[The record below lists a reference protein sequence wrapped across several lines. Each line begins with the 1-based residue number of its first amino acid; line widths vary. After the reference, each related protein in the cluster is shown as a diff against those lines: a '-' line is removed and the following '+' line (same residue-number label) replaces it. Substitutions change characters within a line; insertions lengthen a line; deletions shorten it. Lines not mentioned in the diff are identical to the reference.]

1 MHTLGFG
8 ASWKQ
13 MTREKGWYKPIL
25 ILALVGWVPILGQI
39 AVLGYAFEWAR
50 LTAWG
55 LDAAPKQHGVNV
67 GKVLGTGAWVFLVY
81 VSQVIVTSVVLGL
94 LTAGAVDMVT
104 SPLSLGLKLFPN
116 ADGDAFDVGILGAAL
131 GLLVGAFIQAAMMR
145 ATLYDGFTAGWR
157 LDRLFEM
164 VGRDFGGF
172 MRTYLAMIIASVIV
186 VLVDLVFLIPT
197 GLIVLGGSMGFLYA
211 LGTGFHHGYML
222 SGGIDGIITGLIQQM
237 FSFNPAMLL
246 LTVLLFLVFAFVC
259 RATAV
264 AMQMVA
270 VNVTGQW
277 FSRFGVDRWGV
288 SSDPLPDDVPQGFG
302 TRRAAPT
309 PGPSSPVPPAS
320 GAASS
325 AAGPAP
331 QAGAP
336 TSSQAPSDWSP
347 AAYEQAA
354 HDGAAAA
361 AAHNEQSAPEPVVV
375 EPVVAEGEAQP
386 DASTVDGPVVPED
399 PAEREA
405 NS

>member
-1 MHTLGFG
+1 MHALGFG

-81 VSQVIVTSVVLGL
+81 VSQVIVASVVLGL

-288 SSDPLPDDVPQGFG
+288 SSDPLPDDVPYGVG
-302 TRRAAPT
+302 RSYSAPSSGPSAPVRPAAPEAS
-309 PGPSSPVPPAS
+309 GPAADPAS
-320 GAASS
+320 AEAA
-325 AAGPAP
+325 PA
-331 QAGAP
+331 
-336 TSSQAPSDWSP
+336 QAPSDWST

-354 HDGAAAA
+354 HDGAAGAGA
-361 AAHNEQSAPEPVVV
+361 SHDVQPAPEPVVV